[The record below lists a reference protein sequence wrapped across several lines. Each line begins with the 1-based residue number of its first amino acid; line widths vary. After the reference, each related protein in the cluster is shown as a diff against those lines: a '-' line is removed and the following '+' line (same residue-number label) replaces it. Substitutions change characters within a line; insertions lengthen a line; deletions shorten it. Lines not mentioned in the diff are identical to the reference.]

1 MNKDRIEFT
10 TSDLRPSKRPDIY
23 MLQVIIDDLEVVL
36 HTLQSGVGTLTE
48 MQVQRIVASNEWQ
61 GMSYMFTDLPTF
73 DNFRTTH
80 WNKLDS
86 EGMPTETIHIPFTHE
101 VIVTYL
107 KDALS
112 HLQDTLSS
120 QDTYNKDTFEKVR
133 EIYNSQSFCQIAGP
147 LLSNPQLANE
157 YRKHLQE
164 STKQRKYT
172 K

>member
-1 MNKDRIEFT
+1 MNKNRIEFT
-10 TSDLRPSKRPDIY
+10 HTELRPSKRPDIY
-23 MLQVIIDDLEVVL
+23 MLQIVIDDLEVVL

-48 MQVQRIVASNEWQ
+48 FQVQRIVASNEWQ
-61 GMSYMFTDLPTF
+61 GISDMFTELPTF

-86 EGMPTETIHIPFTHE
+86 EGMPTETVHIPFSHE

-112 HLQDTLSS
+112 HLQATLSS
-120 QDTYNKDTFEKVR
+120 QDRYDKEVFEKVR
-133 EIYNSQSFCQIAGP
+133 EIYDSQAFCQIASP
-147 LLSNPQLANE
+147 LLSNPLLANE
-157 YRKHLQE
+157 YRKHLQKSE
-164 STKQRKYT
+164 KERKYT